1 MGLSS
6 TTVFCFLQL
15 FFICVTTDGYS
26 IGHILNDT
34 MEEESNITSTKNEQP
49 IIITSQSSIPVE
61 DLSTSIPIKVFKALL
76 LDNNTTATNNSS
88 TSEKE
93 SAEAENFLNEI
104 ISDEES
110 TQTILSTMANI
121 SSVNETKEST
131 KVDVL
136 STLPTTKTLLTETL
150 PIINTTFSSIEST
163 TSLPKSLSNENSL
176 TSPPVQNEMTNSTS
190 SMDLMNLT
198 KTLSVKTTT
207 KLNSLIEPTD
217 ITEENT
223 ITTTIFISQTSQ
235 EKYFENDTIS
245 TTEFLVDSTTI
256 ITSTMDTV
264 NSFVDTK
271 NDSSL
276 IVSSTEMAPQ
286 FSLNNQS
293 FSTPSNTSVSSLTFN
308 DSTTALNITSSP
320 FKKSLSI
327 TDCLTD
333 VILIILVVL
342 FVLFLIILLVLCCR
356 KPAASVIIVEEEKTI
371 IIKESRYTSNPSDI
385 EMGEENRP
393 NNFMAQRSTFLTTNG
408 SEDYDPTGLTNISEE
423 SETDSVGKKK
433 EGKSKKEVDEENDDD
448 NNEVEQQIKSKDGV
462 EVPETLQE
470 QPSPSLYSFTK
481 PANVAKANKP
491 SSIYDLEK

>member
-6 TTVFCFLQL
+6 ITVFCFLQL
-15 FFICVTTDGYS
+15 FFLCFTADGYS
-26 IGHILNDT
+26 IGHILNNT

-49 IIITSQSSIPVE
+49 IVITSQSSIPIE

-76 LDNNTTATNNSS
+76 LDNNATTTNNSS
-88 TSEKE
+88 ISEEE
-93 SAEAENFLNEI
+93 SAEPENFLNEI
-104 ISDEES
+104 ISDEEF
-110 TQTILSTMANI
+110 TQSILSTTANI
-121 SSVNETKEST
+121 SSVNETTEST
-131 KVDVL
+131 KLDVL
-136 STLPTTKTLLTETL
+136 STLPTTKTTTTP
-150 PIINTTFSSIEST
+150 PIINTTTIPSIEST
-163 TSLPKSLSNENSL
+163 TSLPKSLYNENSL
-176 TSPPVQNEMTNSTS
+176 TSPPVQNENTNSTS
-190 SMDLMNLT
+190 SMDLMNST
-198 KTLSVKTTT
+198 KTLSIETTT
-207 KLNSLIEPTD
+207 ELNNSLIEPTD
-217 ITEENT
+217 TEVNTT
-223 ITTTIFISQTSQ
+223 ITTTILFSQTS
-235 EKYFENDTIS
+235 EEEYFENDTIT
-245 TTEFLVDSTTI
+245 TTEFLVDSTTTL
-256 ITSTMDTV
+256 ITSTMDTI
-264 NSFVDTK
+264 NSFVDTE

-276 IVSSTEMAPQ
+276 IVSSTEMASQ

-308 DSTTALNITSSP
+308 DSTTTLNVTSSE

-356 KPAASVIIVEEEKTI
+356 KPAASVIVVEEEKTI

-393 NNFMAQRSTFLTTNG
+393 NNFMALRSTFVTTSG

-423 SETDSVGKKK
+423 SETSDSVGKKK
-433 EGKSKKEVDEENDDD
+433 GKSKKEVDEENDDD

-491 SSIYDLEK
+491 SSIYD

>member
-34 MEEESNITSTKNEQP
+34 MEEEWNITSTKNEQP
-49 IIITSQSSIPVE
+49 IITSQSSIP
-61 DLSTSIPIKVFKALL
+61 ALL
-76 LDNNTTATNNSS
+76 MDNNTTTNNSS
-88 TSEKE
+88 TSEEE

-110 TQTILSTMANI
+110 TQSILSTMANI

-131 KVDVL
+131 KLDVL
-136 STLPTTKTLLTETL
+136 TTLPTTKTLLTNNL
-150 PIINTTFSSIEST
+150 PIINTTVFSSIEST
-163 TSLPKSLSNENSL
+163 TSLPKSLSNENPL
-176 TSPPVQNEMTNSTS
+176 TSPPVQNEMANSTS

-198 KTLSVKTTT
+198 KTLSIETTT
-207 KLNSLIEPTD
+207 ELNNSSFIDPTNS
-217 ITEENT
+217 IEENT
-223 ITTTIFISQTSQ
+223 ITTTALFPQTP
-235 EKYFENDTIS
+235 EKEYFENDTIT
-245 TTEFLVDSTTI
+245 TTEFLVDSITL
-256 ITSTMDTV
+256 ITSTMDTI

-276 IVSSTEMAPQ
+276 IVSSTEMVPQ

-356 KPAASVIIVEEEKTI
+356 KPATPVIIVEEEKTI

-393 NNFMAQRSTFLTTNG
+393 NNFMAMRSTFVTTSG

-423 SETDSVGKKK
+423 SETSDSVGKKK
-433 EGKSKKEVDEENDDD
+433 EEKSKKEVDEENDDD

-470 QPSPSLYSFTK
+470 QPSPSLYSDFSK
-481 PANVAKANKP
+481 PANVAKGNKP
-491 SSIYDLEK
+491 SYI

>member
-15 FFICVTTDGYS
+15 FFICVTADGYS
-26 IGHILNDT
+26 IGYILNNT
-34 MEEESNITSTKNEQP
+34 VEEESNITSTKNEQP

-76 LDNNTTATNNSS
+76 MDNNATTNNSS
-88 TSEKE
+88 TTEEE

-104 ISDEES
+104 ISDEEF
-110 TQTILSTMANI
+110 TQSILSTMANI

-131 KVDVL
+131 KFDIL
-136 STLPTTKTLLTETL
+136 STLPTPKTLLTNNL
-150 PIINTTFSSIEST
+150 PIINTTTIPLIEST
-163 TSLPKSLSNENSL
+163 ASLPKSLSNENSS

-198 KTLSVKTTT
+198 TTLSIETTT
-207 KLNSLIEPTD
+207 DLNNSFIEPTVS
-217 ITEENT
+217 TEENT
-223 ITTTIFISQTSQ
+223 NATTILFSQTS
-235 EKYFENDTIS
+235 EEEYFENDTIT
-245 TTEFLVDSTTI
+245 TTEFLVDNTSI
-256 ITSTMDTV
+256 ITSTMDTI

-271 NDSSL
+271 NDSYL

-293 FSTPSNTSVSSLTFN
+293 FSTPSNASISSPTFN
-308 DSTTALNITSSP
+308 DSTTALNVTSSP

-356 KPAASVIIVEEEKTI
+356 KPAAPVIIVEEEKTI

-393 NNFMAQRSTFLTTNG
+393 NNFMAMRSTFVTTSG

-423 SETDSVGKKK
+423 SETSDSVGKKK
-433 EGKSKKEVDEENDDD
+433 EEKSKKEVDEENDDD

-491 SSIYDLEK
+491 SSIYD